1 MALALQSA
9 RAQGIGTTPTIVYTA
24 PTTTGIQITLNE
36 ILLCNATTNTI
47 NVTVE
52 YWTGTVATKLLYL
65 VPIPPGASLPFQTKT
80 NLLAGHSIR
89 CTSSVAASLDVAIS
103 PAELT

>member
-9 RAQGIGTTPTIVYTA
+9 RARNIGTGLTTVYTA
-24 PTTTGIQITLNE
+24 PSTAGIQITLNE
-36 ILLCNATTNTI
+36 ILLCNVSSQTI

-52 YWTGTVATKLLYL
+52 YYDGTNATRLVYL
-65 VPIPPGASLPFQTKT
+65 VPIPAGASLPFQTKT
-80 NLLAGHSIR
+80 NLLAGHVIRAQSSIA
-89 CTSSVAASLDVAIS
+89 SSLDVTIS

>member
-24 PTTTGIQITLNE
+24 PTTTGIQITCNE
-36 ILLCNATTNTI
+36 ILLCNVTTSQI
-47 NVTVE
+47 NVTIE
-52 YWTGTVATKLLYL
+52 YWTGSVATKLLYL
-65 VPIPPGASLPFQTKT
+65 VPIPAGASLPFQTKT

-89 CTSSVAASLDVAIS
+89 ATSSVASSLDVTIS

>member
-9 RAQGIGTTPTIVYTA
+9 RAQGIGTSATIVYTA
-24 PTTTGIQITLNE
+24 PTTSGIQITLNE
-36 ILLCNATTNTI
+36 ILLCNVSSQAI
-47 NVTVE
+47 NATVE
-52 YWTGTVATKLLYL
+52 YWTGSVATKLVYL
-65 VPIPPGASLPFQTKT
+65 VPIPAGSSLPFQTKT

-89 CTSSVAASLDVAIS
+89 VTSSIASSLDVTIS